1 MNDSATKPTFLKIY
15 LKTLFLI
22 VFFFIVLI
30 VAYIVMNNQRLMPAP
45 EQLVVYGRDSCG
57 HTSLLR
63 ELLDDTAID
72 YTYANIDKGFIEL
85 EMWVKLGWLSGDV
98 VSAKLPVIEYQN
110 NIIERPHVGDLLA
123 QLTKK
128 HGTTPKNDD

>member
-1 MNDSATKPTFLKIY
+1 MDGANTKPSFLRIY

-30 VAYIVMNNQRLMPAP
+30 VAYIAMNKQRLMPAP

-63 ELLDDTAID
+63 SLLDDAEID

-85 EMWVKLGWLSGDV
+85 EMWIKLGWLSGDT

-110 NIIERPHVGDLLA
+110 NIMERPLVGDLLA
-123 QLTKK
+123 QMTKK
-128 HGTTPKNDD
+128 ISIKPKSL